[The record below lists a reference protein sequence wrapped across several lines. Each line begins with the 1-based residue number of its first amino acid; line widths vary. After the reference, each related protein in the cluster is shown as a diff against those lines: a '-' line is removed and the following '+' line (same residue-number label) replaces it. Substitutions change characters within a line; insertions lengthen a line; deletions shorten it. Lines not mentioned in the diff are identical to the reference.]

1 MAEPPRAAGP
11 SPRLHGRERGLLPR
25 VATIAVGAPVLIAIV
40 AAGELW
46 LLVAVLALVAVGAL
60 EFQRLAAAV
69 GYRPSPVLVA
79 GALIF
84 PPLAAFDRWD
94 ASGLATVAVV
104 IFAATVSL
112 TASRRAGAPGNA
124 AVDTLGALY
133 VGALFAHVVLLR
145 ADAGFAVTMTML
157 GIIWANDIAAY
168 LVGVTLGRRK
178 LAPAISPGKSVEGF
192 IGGLSAAAVVAV
204 AVAAWQRWPAAPWG
218 VIGLCVALVGVAGDL
233 SKSTMKRAAGVKD
246 SGAIIP
252 GHGGV
257 LDRFDAVLFGV
268 PVGYYLWRWL
278 L

>member
-1 MAEPPRAAGP
+1 MAEPPRAADPPQGW
-11 SPRLHGRERGLLPR
+11 RARGLLSR
-25 VATIAVGAPVLIAIV
+25 VATIAVGAPVLIAV
-40 AAGELW
+40 LW
-46 LLVAVLALVAVGAL
+46 VGSGPLLVVILALVAVGAM
-60 EFQRLAAAV
+60 EFQRLAGAV
-69 GYRPSPVLVA
+69 GYRPSWVLVA

-84 PPLAAFDRWD
+84 PPLAAVDHWH
-94 ASGLATVAVV
+94 ASGPAAVAVV
-104 IFAATVSL
+104 IAAAASSL
-112 TASRRAGAPGNA
+112 TPSRRTGAPGAA
-124 AVDTLGALY
+124 AVDVLGALY

-145 ADAGFAVTMTML
+145 AEAGFAVTMTML

-192 IGGLSAAAVVAV
+192 LGGLTAAVVVAV
-204 AVAAWQRWPAAPWG
+204 AVATWQRWPGAPWA
-218 VIGLCVALVGVAGDL
+218 VIGFCVAMVGVAGDL

-246 SGAIIP
+246 SGAILP

-257 LDRFDAVLFGV
+257 LDRFDAVLFGA

>member
-1 MAEPPRAAGP
+1 MSCGPTSDAITSSPRSLSSSSGSGGSVARPMAEPPRAAGP
-11 SPRLHGRERGLLPR
+11 SPRLHGRERGLLPPL
-25 VATIAVGAPVLIAIV
+25 ATIAVGAP
-40 AAGELW
+40 
-46 LLVAVLALVAVGAL
+46 
-60 EFQRLAAAV
+60 
-69 GYRPSPVLVA
+69 
-79 GALIF
+79 
-84 PPLAAFDRWD
+84 
-94 ASGLATVAVV
+94 VAVV

-178 LAPAISPGKSVEGF
+178 LAPAISPRKSVEGF
-192 IGGLSAAAVVAV
+192 IGGLSAAVVVAV

>member
-1 MAEPPRAAGP
+1 LRA
-11 SPRLHGRERGLLPR
+11 SERGLLPR
-25 VATIAVGAPVLIAIV
+25 VATIAVGAPTLIAIV
-40 AAGELW
+40 WLGSGP
-46 LLVAVLALVAVGAL
+46 LLVVVLTLVAVGAL
-60 EFQRLAAAV
+60 EFQRLGAAV
-69 GYRPSPVLVA
+69 GYRPSPVLVV
-79 GALIF
+79 GALVF
-84 PPLAAFDRWD
+84 PVLAAVDRWD
-94 ASGLATVAVV
+94 ASSLATVGVV
-104 IFAATVSL
+104 IAAATVSL

-145 ADAGFAVTMTML
+145 AEAGFTVTMTML

-168 LVGVTLGRRK
+168 LVGVTLGRRN

-192 IGGLSAAAVVAV
+192 IGGLSAAVVVAV
-204 AVAAWQRWPAAPWG
+204 AVAAWQHWPAALWG